1 MFREQPERGEPH
13 PQQPQQPSQ
22 ARQERRSLNLSVV
35 FEELPLQFLNI
46 KTTERFFFSFWW
58 PFRQFLKFYI
68 QMDEEFI

>member
-13 PQQPQQPSQ
+13 PHQPQQSSQ

-46 KTTERFFFSFWW
+46 KTTERVFFSFILVAF
-58 PFRQFLKFYI
+58 PAILNFIFRLQI
-68 QMDEEFI
+68 H